1 MIVLLVPGF
10 WFGASSWREVEPA
23 LTAAGHTVRALTLP
37 GLDAA
42 GTDRAGIGVREHV
55 EAIVAAIDA
64 EDEPVVLVGHSGGGP
79 LAYAAADAR
88 PDRVVRIVFVD
99 AGPLTSGASINEA
112 LPADGADVPLP
123 DWTAFEEAELAGLT
137 GELRDRMRAEAV
149 PEPVAVTRDPVE
161 LSDERRRAIPA
172 TVICTS
178 MPSAQVRELIAADH
192 PYVRELAAMRDV
204 ELVDLPTGHW
214 PQFSRP
220 AELGARIVAALGS

>member
-1 MIVLLVPGF
+1 MIVILVPGF
-10 WFGASSWREVEPA
+10 WLGASSWREVGPA

-37 GLDAA
+37 GLESTGA
-42 GTDRAGIGVREHV
+42 DRAGIGVREHV
-55 EAIVAAIDA
+55 GAVIAAIDA
-64 EDEPVVLVGHSGGGP
+64 EDEPVALVGHSGGGP

-88 PDRVVRIVFVD
+88 PDRVARIVFVD
-99 AGPLTSGASINEA
+99 AGPLASGASINDA
-112 LPADGADVPLP
+112 LPAAGADVPLP

-137 GELRDRMRAEAV
+137 AELRDRMRAEAV
-149 PEPVAVTRDPVE
+149 PEPVGVAREPIE

-178 MPSAQVRELIAADH
+178 MPAAQVRELIAADH
-192 PYVRELAAMRDV
+192 PYVRELAAMRDAAP
-204 ELVDLPTGHW
+204 VDLPTGHW